1 MSARIRIGTRGSPL
15 ALAQAN
21 EVKAR
26 LAAADPAL
34 REDGTIEIVVIHTT
48 GDRMTQGLLSAIG
61 GKGLFTKEIEHALI
75 ERRIDIAVH
84 SMKDVPTALPDG
96 LMIDA
101 VLPREDP
108 RDAFITAHPDSGP
121 DGPAALPTG
130 AVVGTPPRCGGRR
143 CCATGGRTSTWC
155 RSRGNVNTRLRK
167 LAAGEVAATLLALAG
182 LKRLGLEDK
191 ARSILSCEE
200 MLPAVCQGIIG
211 IECRADDRPTRDL
224 LVRLDDP
231 ATALAATAERALLAG
246 LDGSCRTPI
255 AALAEPG
262 AETVSLRALLVRP
275 DGTGL
280 LAVERSAAPAE
291 AEAMGRDAAR
301 ELRGRAGPE
310 YFAEP

>member
-75 ERRIDIAVH
+75 ERRIAIAVH

-130 AVVGTPPRCGGRR
+130 AVVGTASLRR
-143 CCATGGRTSTWC
+143 AALLRN
-155 RSRGNVNTRLRK
+155 RRPDLHVVPFRGNVNTRLRK

-224 LVRLDDP
+224 LARLDDP

>member
-1 MSARIRIGTRGSPL
+1 
-15 ALAQAN
+15 
-21 EVKAR
+21 
-26 LAAADPAL
+26 
-34 REDGTIEIVVIHTT
+34 
-48 GDRMTQGLLSAIG
+48 
-61 GKGLFTKEIEHALI
+61 
-75 ERRIDIAVH
+75 
-84 SMKDVPTALPDG
+84 
-96 LMIDA
+96 
-101 VLPREDP
+101 
-108 RDAFITAHPDSGP
+108 
-121 DGPAALPTG
+121 
-130 AVVGTPPRCGGRR
+130 
-143 CCATGGRTSTWC
+143 
-155 RSRGNVNTRLRK
+155 
-167 LAAGEVAATLLALAG
+167 
-182 LKRLGLEDK
+182 
-191 ARSILSCEE
+191 

-224 LVRLDDP
+224 LARLDDP

-301 ELRGRAGPE
+301 ELRVLAGPE